1 MFIDVEI
8 AFDPKAHV
16 GARVALDDKEGT
28 ITEGS
33 GAGFTVEFDDGTT
46 LVTRWAELAERALRP
61 VSSVGRVTPSIFA
74 GIT

>member
-28 ITEGS
+28 VTEGS
-33 GAGFTVEFDDGTT
+33 SAGFTVEFHDGST
-46 LVTRWAELAERALRP
+46 LVIRWAEIAEKAMSGLL
-61 VSSVGRVTPSIFA
+61 
-74 GIT
+74 